1 MATSKILKRHIS
13 NNKSIIDSLA
23 DSFNYGKNPLKTLD
37 GRLITTYMCKPETAD
52 SEFLLS
58 KAQYKASTGREQKK
72 NADVLYYQI
81 RQSFVPGE
89 VDSETALKIGYDLAM
104 RWTKGKHAFFVAS
117 HIDRPH
123 PHVHI
128 YYNSITLDCTHKY
141 RDFLGSAR
149 ALRRLSDRICLENG
163 LSVIT
168 DPKLKSKGK
177 FKHYGEWINGNKQ
190 PTFKDRLKEQID
202 LILSTKPSSMEA
214 FFEAM
219 KQAGYEIKHGRGGM
233 ISLGIQGQEKFTR
246 LRTSTLGEGYGLED
260 IRATIEGRLSSGSGK
275 IIETKKVN
283 LIIDIQSKIKS
294 GKGPAY
300 QKWATVYNLKQMA
313 ATLQYLQENDLLEY
327 SQLERLA
334 VESTDRFHNLTDK
347 IKSLETALNTNSEL
361 KVALADY
368 AKTRAVFD
376 GYRTAKYSNQYLAEH
391 ETDIQLYRASQA
403 TFRRILNGEKLPKMD
418 TLKKEYRRLMT
429 EKNTAYKEYR
439 EIKKCM
445 QDTLKAKHNIDHL
458 LGLTSGQI
466 NKGME
471 R

>member
-1 MATSKILKRHIS
+1 MAATRIIKRHIGIG
-13 NNKSIIDSLA
+13 KTIAQSLFI
-23 DSFNYGKNPLKTLD
+23 SFNYGKNPQKTSGDSL
-37 GRLITTYMCKPETAD
+37 LSAYMCNLETAET
-52 SEFLLS
+52 EFLLS
-58 KAQYKASTGREQKK
+58 KAQYKATTGRVQKK
-72 NADVLYYQI
+72 DADILYYQI
-81 RQSFVPGE
+81 RQSFAPGE

-128 YYNSITLDCTHKY
+128 YYNSTTLDCTHKY

-168 DPKLKSKGK
+168 DPKPKSKGK
-177 FKHYGEWINGNKQ
+177 FKHYGEWINGNKK

-202 LILSTKPSSMEA
+202 LILSAKPSSMEA

-219 KQAGYEIKHGRGGM
+219 KQAGYEIKYGRSEV
-233 ISLGIQGQEKFTR
+233 ISLGMKGQERFTR
-246 LRTSTLGEGYGLED
+246 LRTSTLGEGYGLDD
-260 IRATIEGRLSSGSGK
+260 IRNAIEGRLSSGSGK

-283 LIIDIQSKIKS
+283 LIIDIQSKIKA

-300 QKWATVYNLKQMA
+300 QKWATVHNLKQMA

-361 KVALADY
+361 KAALADY

-376 GYRTAKYSNQYLAEH
+376 GYRTAKYSNHYLTEH

-403 TFRRILNGEKLPKMD
+403 TFRRILNGEKLPRMD
-418 TLKKEYRRLMT
+418 ALKEEYRQLIT

-439 EIKKCM
+439 EVKKCM